1 MTVEELVTK
10 LKQID
15 AAGPIVIDG
24 KIVTREDYLALAAQV
39 EALRDGLIDARKWID
54 ERNHVCDK
62 AKDFCDTL
70 TCVIEA
76 TPQQHLAQIRVEAV
90 ESIIIDAYDAGHLN
104 DFGGGNVG
112 WWQDYIRSELAAA
125 CDFYQSQI
133 DQYAE
138 QIRQGEVE

>member
-1 MTVEELVTK
+1 MNYYNSETLLEQQTEIEK
-10 LKQID
+10 LKAERD
-15 AAGPIVIDG
+15 
-24 KIVTREDYLALAAQV
+24 ALAATV
-39 EALRDGLIDARKWID
+39 EALRSDIEYVKGKLYILKAGVYVKRDTEKAHARC
-54 ERNHVCDK
+54 ES
-62 AKDFCDTL
+62 AL
-70 TCVIEA
+70 AA